1 MAGIDPNRPFKVA
14 GANVGYR
21 IAKRSFDCP
30 ARRMTELREEVLHPL
45 IDEHRGRIV
54 KLMGEGLPVA
64 QVTGTQE

>member
-1 MAGIDPNRPFKVA
+1 MTGIDPKRPFKFAV
-14 GANVGYR
+14 ANVRFR

-30 ARRMTELREEVLHPL
+30 ARRMTELREEVLRPL
-45 IDEHRGRIV
+45 IAEHRGRIV